1 LEEFEYKQLISRSKY
16 FVGLYEHIETKMAV
30 IVKEIPYSE
39 RSMEVL
45 KHVQKIKSNNLATL
59 LGLCLY
65 RAEVGWTEGQRLK
78 V

>member
-1 LEEFEYKQLISRSKY
+1 
-16 FVGLYEHIETKMAV
+16 MAV

>member
-1 LEEFEYKQLISRSKY
+1 M
-16 FVGLYEHIETKMAV
+16 GLYEHIETKMAV

-45 KHVQKIKSNNLATL
+45 KHVQKIKSNNFATL
-59 LGLCLY
+59 LGLCFY